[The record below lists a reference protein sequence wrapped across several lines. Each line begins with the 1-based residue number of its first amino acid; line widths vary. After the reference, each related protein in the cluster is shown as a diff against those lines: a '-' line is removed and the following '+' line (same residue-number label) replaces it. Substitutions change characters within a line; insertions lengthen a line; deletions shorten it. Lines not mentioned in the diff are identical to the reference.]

1 MLRCG
6 RQMLRTNV
14 RKWDT
19 AAPQADIF
27 ESNTPLVILSAVTA
41 APVMDLFENTGA
53 YLRGHFRLT
62 SGLHS
67 GEYLQCAKVLAYP
80 EYAEV
85 LGRRLGAALRSKI
98 GEKSATVVVSPAM
111 GGIII
116 GHEVGRALGVPALFT
131 ERDAASREMTLRRG
145 FEVKPGDRAV
155 VIEDVI
161 TTGGST
167 KEVIRLL
174 QSLGADVI
182 AAGSIIDRSGNTADV
197 GVERVALETMH
208 PETYNPDDC
217 PLCRQGLPVTKP
229 GSRPT

>member
-1 MLRCG
+1 
-6 RQMLRTNV
+6 
-14 RKWDT
+14 
-19 AAPQADIF
+19 
-27 ESNTPLVILSAVTA
+27 
-41 APVMDLFENTGA
+41 MDLFERTGA

-80 EYAEV
+80 DYAEI
-85 LGRRLGAALRSKI
+85 LGGRLGAAVQAKLDANP
-98 GEKSATVVVSPAM
+98 ATVVVSPAI
-111 GGIII
+111 GGIVI
-116 GHEVGRALGVPALFT
+116 GHEVGRALGVPALFA
-131 ERDAASREMTLRRG
+131 ERDASTREMTLRRG
-145 FEVKPGDRAV
+145 FEVKTGARAV
-155 VIEDVI
+155 VVEDVI

-174 QSLGADVI
+174 QSLGAEVV
-182 AAGSIIDRSGNTADV
+182 AAGSIIDRSGGAADV
-197 GVERVALETMH
+197 GVQRVALETMH